1 MTWCSTIA
9 SALSKPARPPT
20 GSNKLQRLLGD
31 DVYDTYVSKV
41 AADLQP
47 WYLRPNYSPSDII
60 IEPDGSIRGGTLP
73 TLIER
78 LTAHEQAGMSRYPVV
93 PMVIE
98 VLNLPLDTTFSKAF
112 LMTYKSFTT
121 PDELFELLV
130 ARFRIQPPDNLDS
143 EEREGWGKLKQ
154 HVVQTR

>member
-1 MTWCSTIA
+1 MTRCSTVA
-9 SALSKPARPPT
+9 SAPAKHARPQT

-31 DVYDTYVSKV
+31 DVYDTYVNKV
-41 AADLQP
+41 NTDLQP

-60 IEPDGSIRGGTLP
+60 IEPDGSVRGGTLP
-73 TLIER
+73 ALIER
-78 LTAHEQAGMSRYPVV
+78 LTAHEQAGKSCYPILSMVV
-93 PMVIE
+93 EM
-98 VLNLPLDTTFSKAF
+98 LNCLLDTTFSKAF

-121 PDELFELLV
+121 LDELVELLV

-143 EEREGWGKLKQ
+143 EEREEWRKLKQ